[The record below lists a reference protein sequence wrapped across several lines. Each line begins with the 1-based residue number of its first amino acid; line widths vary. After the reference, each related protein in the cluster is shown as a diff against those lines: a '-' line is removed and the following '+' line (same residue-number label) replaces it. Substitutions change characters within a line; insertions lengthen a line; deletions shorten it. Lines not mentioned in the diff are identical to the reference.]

1 MNMKVEKKNQFLIN
15 KVFTIPYIDKL
26 INTKNIPNSLCQCIN
41 RYVKGDD
48 LTYGSVLTQIYSYMN
63 DNYRNEYFYKNT
75 LLNKLLVEKIK
86 VHTLAALTELP
97 ISNSKADFITI
108 GENDINENNGIVYEI
123 KTDLD
128 TFARLQSQ
136 IDDYYK
142 VFSYVYVVISSNQFE
157 KAKEFLKTSS
167 VGIYELTKNGDL
179 ICRKKAIYN
188 RNDLS
193 YEAMFQLLRKY
204 EFEKIIKEH
213 YKTLPNVNDFQ
224 YYRECLKWIKEI
236 NIITFQKKVM
246 ECLKRRTLLT
256 ENDDNIIEIPY
267 ELRFYVYFSKRYRN
281 KNNEINRF
289 LNQKID
295 IFKINKIQ

>member
-1 MNMKVEKKNQFLIN
+1 MNEKIEKQNQFMFN

-26 INTKNIPNSLCQCIN
+26 IDTKNIPNSLCQCIN

-48 LTYGSVLTQIYSYMN
+48 LIYGKVFAQIYSYMN
-63 DNYRNEYFYKNT
+63 ENYRNEYFYKNT
-75 LLNKLLVEKIK
+75 LLNKLLVEKNKI
-86 VHTLAALTELP
+86 HTLAALTELP
-97 ISNSKADFITI
+97 ISNSQADFITI
-108 GENDINENNGIVYEI
+108 GENDMNVNNGVVYEI

-157 KAKEFLKTSS
+157 KAKEILKTSS
-167 VGIYELTKNGDL
+167 VGIYELAKNGNL
-179 ICRKKAIYN
+179 ICKKKAICN

-193 YEAMFQLLRKY
+193 YETMFKLLRKC

-246 ECLKRRTLLT
+246 ECLKQRTLFI
-256 ENDDNIIEIPY
+256 ENHDNIIEIPY
-267 ELRFYVYFSKRYRN
+267 ELRFYMYFSKKYRN
-281 KNNEINRF
+281 KSNEINKF

-295 IFKINKIQ
+295 TFKINKI

>member
-108 GENDINENNGIVYEI
+108 GENDINENNG
-123 KTDLD
+123 
-128 TFARLQSQ
+128 
-136 IDDYYK
+136 
-142 VFSYVYVVISSNQFE
+142 
-157 KAKEFLKTSS
+157 
-167 VGIYELTKNGDL
+167 
-179 ICRKKAIYN
+179 
-188 RNDLS
+188 
-193 YEAMFQLLRKY
+193 
-204 EFEKIIKEH
+204 
-213 YKTLPNVNDFQ
+213 Q
-224 YYRECLKWIKEI
+224 Y
-236 NIITFQKKVM
+236 
-246 ECLKRRTLLT
+246 
-256 ENDDNIIEIPY
+256 
-267 ELRFYVYFSKRYRN
+267 
-281 KNNEINRF
+281 
-289 LNQKID
+289 D
-295 IFKINKIQ
+295 IG